1 MLVDQDRNGVVVDAE
16 TEGDLTFVAAAGA
29 SVPLETVMVG
39 SAGLAYALAGDADPA
54 GRASVETE
62 TAQGPVLVVVGSAHQ
77 ANRAQLSS
85 LERGRLVTPVRMNPR
100 ETLDSRES
108 RAGHARELVIAV
120 GAQLTAGRHV
130 ALFWSDA
137 GDEVGDADTFD
148 SDAATLS
155 SFVGLVV
162 YGALRVARVAG
173 LVVAGGDTAF
183 DVLRS
188 LGASSIDVLG
198 EVETGVPYG
207 LLNEGIARGVTL
219 VTKAGGFGD
228 PQTLTRA
235 LEFVA
240 GTSGAKR

>member
-1 MLVDQDRNGVVVDAE
+1 M
-16 TEGDLTFVAAAGA
+16 
-29 SVPLETVMVG
+29 
-39 SAGLAYALAGDADPA
+39 
-54 GRASVETE
+54 
-62 TAQGPVLVVVGSAHQ
+62 
-77 ANRAQLSS
+77 
-85 LERGRLVTPVRMNPR
+85 
-100 ETLDSRES
+100 
-108 RAGHARELVIAV
+108 
-120 GAQLTAGRHV
+120 
-130 ALFWSDA
+130 
-137 GDEVGDADTFD
+137 
-148 SDAATLS
+148 
-155 SFVGLVV
+155 
-162 YGALRVARVAG
+162 AG

-240 GTSGAKR
+240 GTSGAER